1 MFQRPILAD
10 LRRRMLEPRR
20 FLQVLAGPRQTGK
33 TTLARQF
40 MADQNYPVQFASA
53 DEPAIKDAS
62 WLGQQWEQARRKA
75 GPGPAFLV
83 LDEIQKLPGWS
94 ETVKRLWDAD
104 THAGLDLRVLLLGSA
119 PWMMQQGLSES
130 LTGRFEILPVSHW
143 SFAEM
148 RDAFGWSLE
157 TYLYYGAYPGA
168 VPLVAD
174 PPRWQRYIMDALVE
188 TTLSRDVFLM
198 HRVDKPALMRRLFA
212 LACAYSGRVLSYQ
225 KMVGQLQE
233 AGNTTTLAHYLDL
246 LESAG
251 FVKGLQKFA
260 GDTARRRGSSPKLLV
275 MNTSLM
281 TAASGLRYEEARE
294 DPAWWGRLVESAV
307 GATLVNSCIGT
318 DIEVYYWTARN
329 QEVDFVLRRGK
340 RLAGIEVKSG
350 SRKDNLP
357 GMKQFAKEFP
367 VTRTWL
373 VGADGIPLEEFFVTP
388 VSEWLV

>member
-10 LRRRMLEPRR
+10 LNRRMTEPRR

-40 MADQNYPVQFASA
+40 LASQKCPAQFASA
-53 DEPAIKDAS
+53 DEPAIKDTS
-62 WLGQQWEQARRKA
+62 WLEQQWEQARRKV

-119 PWMMQQGLSES
+119 PWLMQRGLSES
-130 LTGRFEILPVSHW
+130 LTGRFEILPVGHW
-143 SFAEM
+143 SLGEM
-148 RDAFGWSLE
+148 REAFGWSLE

-168 VPLVAD
+168 APLVAD

-212 LACAYSGRVLSYQ
+212 LACAYSGRILSYQ

-251 FVKGLQKFA
+251 FVTGLQKFA
-260 GDTARRRGSSPKLLV
+260 GDTARRRASSPKLIV
-275 MNTSLM
+275 MNTALM
-281 TAASGLRYEEARE
+281 TAQSGLRFEEARE
-294 DPAWWGRLVESAV
+294 DPAWWGRLAESAV
-307 GATLVNSCIGT
+307 GAALVNGCIGT
-318 DIEVYYWTARN
+318 DMEVYYWAARN

-340 RLAGIEVKSG
+340 HLAGIELKSG

-373 VGADGIPLEEFFVTP
+373 VGADGIPLEEFFSTP
-388 VSEWLV
+388 VGEWLA

>member
-10 LRRRMLEPRR
+10 LNRRMMEPRR

-40 MADQNYPVQFASA
+40 MDSQKHPVHFTSA
-53 DEPAIKDAS
+53 DEPAIKDTA
-62 WLGQQWEQARRKA
+62 WLGQQWEQARRLA
-75 GPGPAFLV
+75 GTGTAFLI

-130 LTGRFEILPVSHW
+130 LTGRFEILPVRHW
-143 SFAEM
+143 SFGEM

-168 VPLVAD
+168 APLVTD

-260 GDTARRRGSSPKLLV
+260 GDTALRRGSSPKLLV

-281 TAASGLRYEEARE
+281 TAASGLRFEEARE

-307 GATLVNSCIGT
+307 GATLVNGCIGT

-329 QEVDFVLRRGK
+329 HEVDFVLRRRK
-340 RLAGIEVKSG
+340 HLAGIEVKSG

-357 GMKQFAKEFP
+357 GMTQFAKEFP

-373 VGADGIPLEEFFVTP
+373 VGADGIPLEEFFLTP
-388 VSEWLV
+388 VSEWLA